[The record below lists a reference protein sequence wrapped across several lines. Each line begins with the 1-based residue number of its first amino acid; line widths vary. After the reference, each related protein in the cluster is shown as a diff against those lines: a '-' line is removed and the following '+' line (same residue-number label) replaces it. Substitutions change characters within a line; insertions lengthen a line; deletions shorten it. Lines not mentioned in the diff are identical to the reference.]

1 MKKYLLLFILLIL
14 LLVACQPVPEQ
25 SVALPTLP
33 GPPPAATPTLAVP
46 ATDPTEIPAEATAV
60 ASEPT
65 AVPTTNTDSTPQFS
79 HLTLLPN
86 GVVPPSDTPFTT
98 QELYAV
104 WEYTGM
110 TAADQVERLWYFD
123 GELWLER
130 DEPWDMAKYGANGRI
145 EDVYVYDYEPNL
157 RAGDYRLV
165 LKVNGIELASAEY
178 TIPSFTVGPVIEPE
192 SGMVAA
198 VQGRKTLVLR
208 RVDWTTTAWE
218 SFGDIV
224 DLAWLP
230 GGQGIVYSEQIVAN
244 AELPGTLGLRHNLWL
259 QNVLTG
265 QKYQLGSTDENLHS
279 PVVSPDG
286 RYLALYS
293 GTLYGDACFVDAN
306 LHIIELDASGQR
318 VNLFELADFSGV
330 PAVEGAMAQP
340 NLFGPGDGPFEPV
353 PGQWVDSHTFNTR
366 LVWYCSQSDAAGMYA
381 LDLNG
386 RTAVKIASETP

>member
-65 AVPTTNTDSTPQFS
+65 AVPATNTDSTPQFS

-130 DEPWDMAKYGANGRI
+130 NEPWDMAKYGANGRI

-353 PGQWVDSHTFNTR
+353 PGQWVDSQTLTTR